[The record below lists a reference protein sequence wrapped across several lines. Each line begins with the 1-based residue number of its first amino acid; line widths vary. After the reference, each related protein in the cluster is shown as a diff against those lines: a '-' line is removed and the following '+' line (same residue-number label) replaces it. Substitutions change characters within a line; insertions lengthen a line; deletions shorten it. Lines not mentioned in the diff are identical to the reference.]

1 MGYAYIILI
10 PFIHIIAIILSP
22 YIWDANKK
30 SAVYAAL
37 LLFDGWRHWEG
48 AGNHALGQ
56 CTAPAYRAINFKN

>member
-1 MGYAYIILI
+1 MGYAYNILI
-10 PFIHIIAIILSP
+10 AFIHITAITLSP
-22 YIWDANKK
+22 YISGANKR

-37 LLFDGWRHWEG
+37 LLLDAWRHWKG